1 EHTVALTLHRE
12 ELELRRR
19 LYERAQNDNDALRDF
34 SLANDRVGNVLRD
47 LNQFQEALK
56 YFEAE
61 LALDRSFAVRA
72 PTNITAL
79 SDVQWTLN
87 KVSEFV
93 RQRLEDRVAARG
105 YIEEMI
111 GVDRRLVDLQPTKD
125 RHHRLRDDQ
134 VKLAGLLLDMA
145 DPAQARAIYG
155 EVFLTDQRWLAIARE
170 NYAKE
175 STQEHRNDLTQ
186 AYGDAGW
193 HGLLAG
199 RVKDA

>member
-1 EHTVALTLHRE
+1 
-12 ELELRRR
+12 
-19 LYERAQNDNDALRDF
+19 
-34 SLANDRVGNVLRD
+34 
-47 LNQFQEALK
+47 
-56 YFEAE
+56 
-61 LALDRSFAVRA
+61 
-72 PTNITAL
+72 
-79 SDVQWTLN
+79 
-87 KVSEFV
+87 
-93 RQRLEDRVAARG
+93 
-105 YIEEMI
+105 MI

-170 NYAKE
+170 NYANE

-199 RVKDA
+199 RVKDALPLIEAALSINPETPWNTVNLGHAHLFLGQYQQAVEYYRSVKDRSRNPDGKRHYSDEILDDFALLRRLGLMLPEMAQVERELSL